1 MMPAGAL
8 LNFALIGKQSLY
20 LASNFVCTS
29 KTESGWKANFRNYRE
44 YSSLSILIAVG
55 RQRNRQC
62 QFYQLLADSIS
73 ARLMPES
80 ERPTIECVST
90 LLPTSWPSTVSS
102 EYGQNELRLA
112 CSKFFFSPH
121 TNDLK
126 QDYRDF
132 TDMNSAEVSEKN

>member
-1 MMPAGAL
+1 MMLAGAL

-20 LASNFVCTS
+20 LASNFVCIS
-29 KTESGWKANFRNYRE
+29 KTGWKVNFRNYRE

-55 RQRNRQC
+55 RHRNRQC
-62 QFYQLLADSIS
+62 QVYQVLADSIS

-102 EYGQNELRLA
+102 EYGENELRLA
-112 CSKFFFSPH
+112 CSNFFLPIY
-121 TNDLK
+121 K
-126 QDYRDF
+126 
-132 TDMNSAEVSEKN
+132 

>member
-29 KTESGWKANFRNYRE
+29 KTESGWKVNFRNYRE

-62 QFYQLLADSIS
+62 QVYQVLADSIS

-90 LLPTSWPSTVSS
+90 LLPTSCPSTVSS
-102 EYGQNELRLA
+102 EYGENELRLA
-112 CSKFFFSPH
+112 CSKFFSPH
-121 TNDLK
+121 I
-126 QDYRDF
+126 Q
-132 TDMNSAEVSEKN
+132 MI